1 MKKRL
6 IFVAVAALIPAT
18 VLLAYNEYTSRAAI
32 KAQVNAKALEENRQA
47 ASEIERLIEGAK
59 GLLAATAAIPDVQR
73 AAADPAA
80 CKDALAPLLPAVPW
94 IRNLFVLDLSGT
106 LICEPTGVPLGPS
119 FADRPY
125 FQEAVRRN
133 AFHIGEYTQS
143 RLTDVAVLPLALP
156 LRNKEGR
163 TIAILTS
170 GIRLDWLND
179 RIRERGLGERGA
191 LTIADRNGVIIAR
204 NPQPERF
211 VGTRI
216 PDSFQRLVNGPAEG
230 VMDVISQDG
239 TPRVIAYS
247 PTTRPP
253 GGLYISVGISK
264 ADAYAD
270 VNRQTFIAALSI
282 ALGSIIAL
290 GAAWLAGGLIRR
302 PVNRIVSVI
311 KAWQAGT
318 GSARTALRAKEGDVE
333 MVGEALDRM
342 LDELERRSLEI
353 KRAEGQRDLLMR
365 ELAHRVKNTLTLV
378 QAIAHQTFRGK
389 DPQLTRSF
397 AERLIAL
404 AGAYDVLL
412 GQEFAGG
419 DIRAVVAAALKPH
432 LPRKDTVVVSG
443 EPHMLAPNI
452 ALSLSMV
459 VHELAT
465 NATKY
470 GALSADHGVVL
481 VSWSVDRGRVTL
493 HWHERGGPPVAV
505 PTTEGFGSK
514 LVRRAFG
521 PDAEASVE
529 IKYLLSGVR
538 CELAF
543 NAGHAA
549 DRGEAV
555 ISAAS

>member
-1 MKKRL
+1 
-6 IFVAVAALIPAT
+6 V
-18 VLLAYNEYTSRAAI
+18 
-32 KAQVNAKALEENRQA
+32 
-47 ASEIERLIEGAK
+47 
-59 GLLAATAAIPDVQR
+59 
-73 AAADPAA
+73 
-80 CKDALAPLLPAVPW
+80 
-94 IRNLFVLDLSGT
+94 
-106 LICEPTGVPLGPS
+106 
-119 FADRPY
+119 
-125 FQEAVRRN
+125 VRRN

-179 RIRERGLGERGA
+179 RIRDRGLGERGA
-191 LTIADRNGVIIAR
+191 LTIADRNGIIIAR

-216 PDSFQRLVNGPAEG
+216 PDSFQHLINGPSEG
-230 VMDVISQDG
+230 VMDVMSQDG

-253 GGLYISVGISK
+253 EGLYISVGISK
-264 ADAYAD
+264 SDAYAD

-290 GAAWLAGGLIRR
+290 AAAWLAGGLIRR

-311 KAWQAGT
+311 KAWQAGV
-318 GSARTALRAKEGDVE
+318 GNARTGFRASDGDVE
-333 MVGEALDRM
+333 LVGEALDRM
-342 LDELERRSLEI
+342 LNELDQRSTEI

-378 QAIAHQTFRGK
+378 QAIAHQTFRGR
-389 DPQLTRSF
+389 DPELTRSF

-412 GQEFAGG
+412 GKEFAGG
-419 DIRAVVAAALKPH
+419 DVRAIVSTALKPH
-432 LPRKDTVVVSG
+432 LAREDAVTISG
-443 EPHMLAPNI
+443 DACLLAPHI

-459 VHELAT
+459 IHELAT

-470 GALSADHGVVL
+470 GALSTDRGNIF
-481 VSWSVDRGRVTL
+481 VSWTVNERRVAL
-493 HWHERGGPPVAV
+493 LWHERGGPPVSV
-505 PTTEGFGSK
+505 PNTEGFGSK
-514 LVRRAFG
+514 LMRRAFG
-521 PDAEASVE
+521 SDAEAFID

-538 CELAF
+538 CELHF
-543 NAGHAA
+543 NAGEASDHGAA
-549 DRGEAV
+549 GTL
-555 ISAAS
+555 AAS

>member
-18 VLLAYNEYTSRAAI
+18 VLLAYNEYTSRTAI
-32 KAQVNAKALEENRQA
+32 KKQVDAKALEENRKA
-47 ASEIERLIEGAK
+47 TSEMERLIEGAK
-59 GLLAATAAIPDVQR
+59 GLLAATAAIPAVQQ
-73 AAADPAA
+73 AATDPSA
-80 CKDALAPLLPAVPW
+80 CKDALEPLLPAVPW

-106 LICEPTGVPLGPS
+106 LICEPTGMPLGQS

-125 FQEAVRRN
+125 FKEVISRN
-133 AFHIGEYTQS
+133 AFHIGEYTHS
-143 RLTDVAVLPLALP
+143 RLTDVAVLPLARP
-156 LRNKEGR
+156 VQNKEGR
-163 TIAILTS
+163 TVAVLTS

-179 RIRERGLGERGA
+179 RIRDRGLGERGA

-204 NPQPERF
+204 NPLPERF

-216 PDSFQRLVNGPAEG
+216 PDSFQHLINGPAEG
-230 VMDVISQDG
+230 VMDVMSQDG

-253 GGLYISVGISK
+253 EGLYISVGISK
-264 ADAYAD
+264 ADAYSG

-282 ALGSIIAL
+282 TLGSVIAL
-290 GAAWLAGGLIRR
+290 AAAWLAGGLIRR

-311 KAWQAGT
+311 KAWQEGA
-318 GSARTALRAKEGDVE
+318 GSARTGFHANDGDVE
-333 MVGEALDRM
+333 LVGEALDRM
-342 LDELERRSLEI
+342 LDELEQRSLEI
-353 KRAEGQRDLLMR
+353 KRSEAQRDLLMR

-378 QAIAHQTFRGK
+378 QAIANQTFRGK
-389 DPQLTRSF
+389 EPELTRSF

-412 GQEFAGG
+412 GEEFAGG
-419 DIRAVVAAALKPH
+419 DIRAIVTTALKPH
-432 LPRKDTVVVSG
+432 LAREDGVVLSG
-443 EPHMLAPNI
+443 EPHLLAPNI
-452 ALSLSMV
+452 ALSLSMI

-470 GALSADHGVVL
+470 GALSTEQGAIQ
-481 VSWSVDRGRVTL
+481 VSWIVERERVTL
-493 HWHERGGPPVAV
+493 QWQERGGPPVAV
-505 PTTEGFGSK
+505 PTLEGFGSK

-538 CELAF
+538 CELQF
-543 NAGHAA
+543 NT
-549 DRGEAV
+549 GEVSAHGDV
-555 ISAAS
+555 GTLAAS